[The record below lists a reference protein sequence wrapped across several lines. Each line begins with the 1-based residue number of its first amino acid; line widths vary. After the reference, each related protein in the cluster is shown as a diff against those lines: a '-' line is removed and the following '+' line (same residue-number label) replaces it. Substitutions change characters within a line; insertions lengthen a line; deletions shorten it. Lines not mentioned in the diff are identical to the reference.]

1 MPAEKGILPRALRK
15 GDTIAFVSPSA
26 RLNHIMPLAINRS
39 KAHLESLGYKVKVIF
54 NNGQTSNFREATLQ
68 RCEEIHSAF
77 RDPEVKAII
86 CTIGGAHANELVPHL
101 DYDLVRANPKIF
113 CGYSD
118 TAVLHHAIFKE
129 TRLQTFYGPAAI
141 SELADYPKPIQFVT
155 DNLLYVLSGS
165 GGKALGPVPR
175 SSECAWELPAFF
187 EDPNSL
193 EIRSLIPSPPWT
205 WIRPGKATG
214 RIFGGTM
221 NCLNRLK
228 GTPYWPDYRG
238 RVLLLESAFGKK
250 FSDPIPQDDIRGWL
264 ADLVLSGVFQQIS
277 GLVLGR
283 FSKYD
288 EAMRKE
294 VTQIVLDQLQD
305 TSFPILANVDIGH
318 VSPILTIPLNAL
330 VRLDSDQ
337 DELSIL
343 EPAVLD
349 E

>member
-1 MPAEKGILPRALRK
+1 MTKPKHPASAKKTLR
-15 GDTIAFVSPSA
+15 
-26 RLNHIMPLAINRS
+26 
-39 KAHLESLGYKVKVIF
+39 
-54 NNGQTSNFREATLQ
+54 
-68 RCEEIHSAF
+68 RCEEIHTAF

-86 CTIGGAHANELVPHL
+86 ATIGGAHASELVPHL
-101 DYDLVRANPKIF
+101 DYDLIRANPKIF

-141 SELADYPKPIQFVT
+141 SELADYPKPLQFVT

-165 GGKALGPVPR
+165 GGKALGQVPR

-205 WIRPGKATG
+205 WLRPGKATG

-221 NCLNRLK
+221 NCLDRLK

-238 RVLLLESAFGKK
+238 RVLLLESACGKK
-250 FSDPIPQDDIRGWL
+250 LSDPIPLDEIRSWL

-283 FSKYD
+283 FYKYD

-294 VTQIVLDQLQD
+294 VAQIVLDQLQD
-305 TSFPILANVDIGH
+305 TAFPILANVDIGH
-318 VSPILTIPLNAL
+318 VSPILTIPLNSM
-330 VRLDSDQ
+330 VSLDSEK

-349 E
+349 H